1 MFCMNCG
8 EKLPD
13 TAKFCYKCGEK
24 ISSNT
29 DEKNSKMLFDA
40 EDDEDDICQ
49 NEEPAGVSSNATA
62 AKENLEEEDDE
73 DEEPGIPTPAP
84 AEPDEY
90 EEDEEDEDDEDD
102 DGEEDILSSLSTAS
116 PKSNMA
122 NSTEETQGRGF
133 HPSSSLMD
141 PVNDPYWDDVLPEID
156 NEINKTPKDVILKGI
171 GIVAALFIV
180 MAWLIFLT

>member
-29 DEKNSKMLFDA
+29 DENSKMLFDA

-49 NEEPAGVSSNATA
+49 NEEPAGVSSNAAA

-90 EEDEEDEDDEDD
+90 EEDEEDEDD
-102 DGEEDILSSLSTAS
+102 DGEEDILSSLSTAP

-133 HPSSSLMD
+133 QPSSSLMD

>member
-29 DEKNSKMLFDA
+29 DENSKMLFDA

-49 NEEPAGVSSNATA
+49 NEEPADVSSNAA
-62 AKENLEEEDDE
+62 DAKENLEEEDDE
-73 DEEPGIPTPAP
+73 DEDEEPGFPTPAP

-90 EEDEEDEDDEDD
+90 EEDDDEDD
-102 DGEEDILSSLSTAS
+102 DEDILSSLSTAPS
-116 PKSNMA
+116 KSNMA
-122 NSTEETQGRGF
+122 NSTEETQGKGF
-133 HPSSSLMD
+133 QPSSSLMD